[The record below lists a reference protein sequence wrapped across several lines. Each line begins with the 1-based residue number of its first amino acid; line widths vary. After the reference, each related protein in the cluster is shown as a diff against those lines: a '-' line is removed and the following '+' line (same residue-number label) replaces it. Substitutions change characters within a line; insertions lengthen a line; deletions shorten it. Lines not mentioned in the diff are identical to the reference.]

1 MRILNLIMGLFLA
14 VPVFSLEKSPFLNI
28 KDIIQQ
34 LGFES
39 FYSVPPIRQLSV
51 AVLDQGF
58 YDYEKEIGRTLP
70 AGTQYHKGLVSS
82 PPDSKNEHGKVMA
95 QILTALMSNNGAYE
109 KMLPELHLYNVY
121 GYTNFKNAISDIIAR
136 KIDIVLYSEVWEYGS
151 NWDGKGFFNEEV
163 SRATNEGVI
172 WINAAGNFANRT
184 YNSSIVSDEESWVRL
199 PDENKSL
206 AIKCDIKAKD
216 GKCSLRIGLSW
227 SDFSDDVNTGTEK
240 DLDLVLTDDL
250 LNIVQT
256 AGLKQSIDPAEE
268 RPGYSKYPREILTA
282 EVKKGLY
289 YIRVKDRS
297 HNFKKSDR
305 LRITVDGDHVTV
317 KSHSEEETLLNP
329 ADNMSVITVGASD
342 SDRSSSSVILKKPE
356 IIAPSSIRISSS
368 EEYRGSSNAAAVVA
382 AGVSILKSLNPLMT
396 KEDLLKRVSKNDRGT
411 ELGNKSMTVGSGRGL
426 PVQMLG
432 FGFTGPGCFYQ
443 FPLQPNASLSP
454 NIQELLEKGGVLVQ
468 TAMGVRVMVDFDPL
482 LLDRNL
488 SRQWS
493 NDMVVSS
500 VNGYRVYPRYAAI
513 PMDVVEVFQ
522 TPINSGLCSPAGGT
536 AVSAEVLP
544 SLSKSLPKP
553 AQFSMPFLRSF

>member
-1 MRILNLIMGLFLA
+1 MRLLNLIMGLFLA

-28 KDIIQQ
+28 NDIIEQ
-34 LGFES
+34 LGFDS
-39 FYSVPPIRQLSV
+39 FYSVPPNRQISV

-58 YDYEKEIGRTLP
+58 YGYEKEIGRTLP
-70 AGTQYHKGLVSS
+70 VGTQYHKGLIPS

-95 QILTALMSNNGAYE
+95 QILTALMSNNGAYD
-109 KMLPELHLYNVY
+109 KLLPELHLYNVY
-121 GYTNFKNAISDIIAR
+121 GYTNFKNAISDIIEK

-151 NWDGKGFFNEEV
+151 NWDGNGFFNEEV
-163 SRATNEGVI
+163 SRATNEGII
-172 WINAAGNFANRT
+172 WINAAGNFGNRT
-184 YNSSIVSDEESWVRL
+184 YNSPIESDEESWVRL

-206 AIKCDIKAKD
+206 AIKCNIKAKD
-216 GKCSLRIGLSW
+216 GKCSLRIALSW

-256 AGLKQSIDPAEE
+256 AGLKQSKEPLED

-282 EVKKGLY
+282 EVKQGRY

-305 LRITVDGDHVTV
+305 LRITVDGDQVSV
-317 KSHSEEETLLNP
+317 NSHSVEETILNP
-329 ADNMSVITVGASD
+329 ADNSSVITVGASD
-342 SDRSSSSVILKKPE
+342 SDRSSSSVRLKKPE

-368 EEYRGSSNAAAVVA
+368 EEFRGSSNAAAVVA

-396 KEDLLKRVSKNDRGT
+396 KEDLLKRVSRIDKGT
-411 ELGNKSMTVGSGRGL
+411 EFENKSLTVGSGRGL

-443 FPLQPNASLSP
+443 FPLPANAILTP

-468 TAMGVRVMVDFDPL
+468 TAMGVRVMIDFDPL

-488 SRQWS
+488 RRQWS

-500 VNGYRVYPRYAAI
+500 VYGYRVYPRYSVI
-513 PMDVVEVFQ
+513 PMGAVEVFQ
-522 TPINSGLCSPAGGT
+522 TPINSGLCSPIGT
-536 AVSAEVLP
+536 AEATGVLP
-544 SLSKSLPKP
+544 SLSKSFPKP
-553 AQFSMPFLRSF
+553 AQFSMPVLRSF